1 VTSPELLFTGN
12 GFGTAGRAVG
22 PVLHELIE
30 GARQELHL
38 LAYSLRASAPDL
50 APLLTAA
57 VLRGVS
63 ITVIV
68 DRLAEQPQA
77 VREWLREMAAS
88 HAHVTI
94 VSFEEPDAS
103 LHAKVLVADRRRAVV
118 GSANFTWSGMVTNHE
133 VAVLL
138 KGEPARTL
146 ALAVDRLAASRAAGI

>member
-1 VTSPELLFTGN
+1 MTSPELLFTGN

-57 VLRGVS
+57 ALRGVS
-63 ITVIV
+63 TTVIV
-68 DRLAEQPQA
+68 DRFLDQPPT
-77 VREWLREMAAS
+77 VRDWLTTMAAD
-88 HAHVTI
+88 HGHVRI
-94 VSFEEPDAS
+94 VSFEEPNAS
-103 LHAKVLVADRRRAVV
+103 LHAKVLVADRKRAVV
-118 GSANFTWSGMVTNHE
+118 GSANFTWSGLVTNHE

-138 KGEPARTL
+138 EGEPARTL
-146 ALAVDRLAASRAAGI
+146 ALAVDRLAASRAAGT